1 MKNQEY
7 NHKIQD
13 LKNVIKEKVN
23 YQRELK
29 RHRKT
34 EKFEGERMKVSQK
47 VWEYDRVAGR
57 GGYVEK
63 EVECTPQIAFEL
75 HVQNRFELR
84 MMYAAYGY
92 LRGKSLLQ
100 IENSAC
106 GDEKL
111 TETNHPLN
119 LPYFKE
125 RWMKIVEEY
134 SVSE

>member
-13 LKNVIKEKVN
+13 LKNAIKEKVD

-34 EKFEGERMKVSQK
+34 EKFEGERMKVMQK
-47 VWEYDRVAGR
+47 VWEYDRQLGR

-75 HVQNRFELR
+75 HAENRFELR

-92 LRGKSLLQ
+92 LRGKTVLQ
-100 IENSAC
+100 IENSDG
-106 GDEKL
+106 GDEEL
-111 TETNHPLN
+111 TEINHPLN
-119 LPYFKE
+119 FPYFKE
-125 RWMKIVEEY
+125 RWMKIAEEY

>member
-7 NHKIQD
+7 NHKIQG
-13 LKNVIKEKVN
+13 LKNAIKEKAN

-100 IENSAC
+100 IENSGG
-106 GDEKL
+106 GDEEL
-111 TETNHPLN
+111 TEDNHPLN
-119 LPYFKE
+119 LPFFKE
-125 RWMKIVEEY
+125 RWMKIAEEY

>member
-13 LKNVIKEKVN
+13 LKNAIKEKVD

-34 EKFEGERMKVSQK
+34 EKFEGERMKVTRK
-47 VWEYDRVAGR
+47 VWEW
-57 GGYVEK
+57 GYVEK

-75 HVQNRFELR
+75 HLENRFELR

-100 IENSAC
+100 IENSGG
-106 GDEKL
+106 GDEEL
-111 TETNHPLN
+111 TEDNHPLN
-119 LPYFKE
+119 LPFFKE
-125 RWMKIVEEY
+125 RWMKIAEEY

>member
-7 NHKIQD
+7 NQKIQD
-13 LKNVIKEKVN
+13 LKNAIKEKVN

-92 LRGKSLLQ
+92 LRGKSLFQ
-100 IENSAC
+100 IEN
-106 GDEKL
+106 L
-111 TETNHPLN
+111 TETDHPLN
-119 LPYFKE
+119 LPFFKE

>member
-13 LKNVIKEKVN
+13 LKNAIKEKAN

-47 VWEYDRVAGR
+47 VWEWGK
-57 GGYVEK
+57 YVEK
-63 EVECTPQIAFEL
+63 EVECTPRIAFEL

-106 GDEKL
+106 DDEKL

>member
-7 NHKIQD
+7 NQKIQD

-34 EKFEGERMKVSQK
+34 EKFEGERMKVVQK

-57 GGYVEK
+57 RGYVEK

-100 IENSAC
+100 IE
-106 GDEKL
+106 KL

>member
-13 LKNVIKEKVN
+13 LKNAIKEKAN

-34 EKFEGERMKVSQK
+34 EKFEGERMKVTQK
-47 VWEYDRVAGR
+47 VWEWGK
-57 GGYVEK
+57 YVEK

-100 IENSAC
+100 IENSGG
-106 GDEKL
+106 GDEEL
-111 TETNHPLN
+111 TEDNHPLN
-119 LPYFKE
+119 LPFFKE

>member
-13 LKNVIKEKVN
+13 LKNAIKEKAN

-34 EKFEGERMKVSQK
+34 EKFEGERMKVTQK
-47 VWEYDRVAGR
+47 VWEWGK
-57 GGYVEK
+57 YVEK
-63 EVECTPQIAFEL
+63 EVECTPRIAFEL

-92 LRGKSLLQ
+92 LRGKSLFQ
-100 IENSAC
+100 IEN
-106 GDEKL
+106 L
-111 TETNHPLN
+111 TETDHPLN
-119 LPYFKE
+119 LPFFKE
-125 RWMKIVEEY
+125 RWMKIVKEY
-134 SVSE
+134 SVSEQV

>member
-7 NHKIQD
+7 NQKIQD
-13 LKNVIKEKVN
+13 LKNAIKEKVN

-92 LRGKSLLQ
+92 LRGKSLFQ
-100 IENSAC
+100 IENF
-106 GDEKL
+106 
-111 TETNHPLN
+111 TETDHPLN
-119 LPYFKE
+119 LPFFKE

>member
-7 NHKIQD
+7 NQKIQD
-13 LKNVIKEKVN
+13 LKNAIKEKVN

-92 LRGKSLLQ
+92 LRGKSLFQ
-100 IENSAC
+100 I
-106 GDEKL
+106 EKL
-111 TETNHPLN
+111 TETDHPLN

>member
-13 LKNVIKEKVN
+13 LKNAIKEKVD

-34 EKFEGERMKVSQK
+34 EKFEGERMKVVQK
-47 VWEYDRVAGR
+47 VWEYDRQLGR
-57 GGYVEK
+57 AGYVEK

-75 HVQNRFELR
+75 HLENRFELR

-100 IENSAC
+100 IENSGG
-106 GDEKL
+106 GDEEL
-111 TETNHPLN
+111 TEDNHPLN
-119 LPYFKE
+119 LPFFKE
-125 RWMKIVEEY
+125 RWMKIAEEY

>member
-13 LKNVIKEKVN
+13 LKNAIKEKAN

-34 EKFEGERMKVSQK
+34 EKFEGERMKVTQK
-47 VWEYDRVAGR
+47 VWEWGK
-57 GGYVEK
+57 YVEK
-63 EVECTPQIAFEL
+63 EVECTPRIAFEL

-119 LPYFKE
+119 LYFKK

>member
-7 NHKIQD
+7 NQKIQD
-13 LKNVIKEKVN
+13 LKNAIKEKVN

-34 EKFEGERMKVSQK
+34 EKFKGERMKVSQK

-92 LRGKSLLQ
+92 LRGKSLFQ
-100 IENSAC
+100 IEN
-106 GDEKL
+106 L
-111 TETNHPLN
+111 TETDHPLN
-119 LPYFKE
+119 LPFFKE
-125 RWMKIVEEY
+125 RWMKIVKEY

>member
-7 NHKIQD
+7 NQKIQD

-34 EKFEGERMKVSQK
+34 EKFEGERMKVVQK

-57 GGYVEK
+57 EGYVEK

-92 LRGKSLLQ
+92 LRGKTVLQ
-100 IENSAC
+100 IENSDG
-106 GDEKL
+106 GDEEL

-119 LPYFKE
+119 LFFKK

>member
-7 NHKIQD
+7 NQKIQD
-13 LKNVIKEKVN
+13 LKNAIKEKAN

-34 EKFEGERMKVSQK
+34 EKFEGERMKVTQK
-47 VWEYDRVAGR
+47 VWEWGK
-57 GGYVEK
+57 YVEK

>member
-13 LKNVIKEKVN
+13 LKNAIKEKVD

-34 EKFEGERMKVSQK
+34 EKFEGERMKVVQK
-47 VWEYDRVAGR
+47 VWEYDRQLGR

-63 EVECTPQIAFEL
+63 EVECTPRIAFEL
-75 HVQNRFELR
+75 HLENRFELR

-100 IENSAC
+100 IENSGG
-106 GDEKL
+106 GDEEL
-111 TETNHPLN
+111 TEDNHPLN
-119 LPYFKE
+119 LPFFKE
-125 RWMKIVEEY
+125 RWMKIAEEY

>member
-13 LKNVIKEKVN
+13 LKNAIKEKVD

-34 EKFEGERMKVSQK
+34 EKFEGERMKVVQK
-47 VWEYDRVAGR
+47 VWEYDRQLGR

-63 EVECTPQIAFEL
+63 KVECTPQIAFEL
-75 HVQNRFELR
+75 HLENRFELR

-100 IENSAC
+100 IENSGG
-106 GDEKL
+106 GDEEL
-111 TETNHPLN
+111 TEDNHPLN
-119 LPYFKE
+119 LPFFKE
-125 RWMKIVEEY
+125 RWMKIAEEY

>member
-13 LKNVIKEKVN
+13 LKNAIKEKVD

-34 EKFEGERMKVSQK
+34 EKFEGERMKVMQK
-47 VWEYDRVAGR
+47 VWKYDYQLGR
-57 GGYVEK
+57 GEYVEK

-75 HVQNRFELR
+75 HAENRFELR

-100 IENSAC
+100 IENSNG
-106 GDEKL
+106 GDEEL
-111 TETNHPLN
+111 TESNHPLN
-119 LPYFKE
+119 YPYLKKF
-125 RWMKIVEEY
+125 WMKIAEEY

>member
-13 LKNVIKEKVN
+13 LKNAIKEKAN

-34 EKFEGERMKVSQK
+34 EKFEGERMKVTQK
-47 VWEYDRVAGR
+47 VWEWGK
-57 GGYVEK
+57 GKYVEK
-63 EVECTPQIAFEL
+63 EVECTPRIAFEL

-92 LRGKSLLQ
+92 LRGKSLFQ
-100 IENSAC
+100 IEN
-106 GDEKL
+106 L
-111 TETNHPLN
+111 TETDHPLN
-119 LPYFKE
+119 LPFFKE

>member
-13 LKNVIKEKVN
+13 LKNAIKEKVD

-34 EKFEGERMKVSQK
+34 EKFEGERMKVTRK
-47 VWEYDRVAGR
+47 VWEWGK
-57 GGYVEK
+57 YVEK

-75 HVQNRFELR
+75 HLENRFELR

-100 IENSAC
+100 IENSGG
-106 GDEKL
+106 GDEEL
-111 TETNHPLN
+111 TEDNHPLN
-119 LPYFKE
+119 FPYFRG
-125 RWMKIVEEY
+125 RWMKIAEEY

>member
-13 LKNVIKEKVN
+13 LKNAIKEKAN

-92 LRGKSLLQ
+92 LRGKSLFQ
-100 IENSAC
+100 IEN
-106 GDEKL
+106 L
-111 TETNHPLN
+111 TETDHPLN
-119 LPYFKE
+119 LPFFKE

>member
-13 LKNVIKEKVN
+13 LKNAIKEKVD

-34 EKFEGERMKVSQK
+34 EKFEGERMKVVQK
-47 VWEYDRVAGR
+47 VWEYDRQLGR

-100 IENSAC
+100 IENSGG
-106 GDEKL
+106 GDEEL
-111 TETNHPLN
+111 TEDNHPLN
-119 LPYFKE
+119 LPFFKE
-125 RWMKIVEEY
+125 RWMKIAEEY

>member
-1 MKNQEY
+1 MQNQEY
-7 NHKIQD
+7 NDKIQD
-13 LKNVIKEKVN
+13 LKNAIKEKVD

-34 EKFEGERMKVSQK
+34 EKFEGERMKVVQK
-47 VWEYDRVAGR
+47 VWEYDRQLGR

-75 HVQNRFELR
+75 HLENRFELR

-100 IENSAC
+100 IENSGG
-106 GDEKL
+106 GDEEL
-111 TETNHPLN
+111 TEDNHPLN
-119 LPYFKE
+119 LPFFKE
-125 RWMKIVEEY
+125 RWMKIAEEY

>member
-13 LKNVIKEKVN
+13 LKNAIKEKAN

-92 LRGKSLLQ
+92 LRGKSLFQ
-100 IENSAC
+100 IEN
-106 GDEKL
+106 L
-111 TETNHPLN
+111 TETDHPLN
-119 LPYFKE
+119 LPFFKE
-125 RWMKIVEEY
+125 RWMKIVKEY
-134 SVSE
+134 SVSEQV

>member
-13 LKNVIKEKVN
+13 LKNAIKEKAN

-34 EKFEGERMKVSQK
+34 EKFEGERMKVTQK
-47 VWEYDRVAGR
+47 VWEWGK
-57 GGYVEK
+57 YVEK

-75 HVQNRFELR
+75 HAENRFELR

-92 LRGKSLLQ
+92 LRGKTVLQ
-100 IENSAC
+100 IENSDG
-106 GDEKL
+106 GDEEL

-119 LPYFKE
+119 LYFKK

>member
-7 NHKIQD
+7 NQKIQD

-34 EKFEGERMKVSQK
+34 EKFEGERMKVTQK
-47 VWEYDRVAGR
+47 VWEWGK
-57 GGYVEK
+57 YVEK
-63 EVECTPQIAFEL
+63 EVECTPRIAFEL

-92 LRGKSLLQ
+92 LRGKSLFQ
-100 IENSAC
+100 IEN
-106 GDEKL
+106 L
-111 TETNHPLN
+111 TETDHPLN
-119 LPYFKE
+119 LPFFKE

>member
-7 NHKIQD
+7 NQKIQD

-34 EKFEGERMKVSQK
+34 KKFEGERMKVVQK

-92 LRGKSLLQ
+92 LRGKSLFQ
-100 IENSAC
+100 IEN
-106 GDEKL
+106 L
-111 TETNHPLN
+111 TETDHPLN

>member
-13 LKNVIKEKVN
+13 LKNAIKEKAN

-34 EKFEGERMKVSQK
+34 EKFEGERMKVTQK
-47 VWEYDRVAGR
+47 VWEWGK
-57 GGYVEK
+57 YVEK
-63 EVECTPQIAFEL
+63 EVECTPRIAFEL

>member
-13 LKNVIKEKVN
+13 LKNAIKEKVD

-34 EKFEGERMKVSQK
+34 EKFEGERMKVTQK
-47 VWEYDRVAGR
+47 VWEWGK
-57 GGYVEK
+57 YVEK
-63 EVECTPQIAFEL
+63 EVECTPRIAFEL

-100 IENSAC
+100 IENSGG
-106 GDEKL
+106 GDEEL
-111 TETNHPLN
+111 TEDNHPLN
-119 LPYFKE
+119 LPFFKE

>member
-1 MKNQEY
+1 
-7 NHKIQD
+7 
-13 LKNVIKEKVN
+13 
-23 YQRELK
+23 
-29 RHRKT
+29 
-34 EKFEGERMKVSQK
+34 MKVSQK
-47 VWEYDRVAGR
+47 VWEYDRQLGR

>member
-13 LKNVIKEKVN
+13 LKNAIKEKAN

-34 EKFEGERMKVSQK
+34 EKFEGERMKVTQK
-47 VWEYDRVAGR
+47 VWEWGK
-57 GGYVEK
+57 YVEK
-63 EVECTPQIAFEL
+63 EVECTPRIAFEL

-92 LRGKSLLQ
+92 LRGKSLFQ
-100 IENSAC
+100 IEN
-106 GDEKL
+106 L
-111 TETNHPLN
+111 TETDHPLN
-119 LPYFKE
+119 LPFFKE

>member
-13 LKNVIKEKVN
+13 LKNAIKEKAN

-34 EKFEGERMKVSQK
+34 EKFEGERMKVTQK
-47 VWEYDRVAGR
+47 VWEWGK
-57 GGYVEK
+57 YVEK
-63 EVECTPQIAFEL
+63 EVECTPRIAFEL

-92 LRGKSLLQ
+92 LRGKSIFQ
-100 IENSAC
+100 IEN
-106 GDEKL
+106 L
-111 TETNHPLN
+111 TETDHPLN
-119 LPYFKE
+119 LPFFKE

>member
-7 NHKIQD
+7 NQKIQD
-13 LKNVIKEKVN
+13 LKNAIKEKVN

-34 EKFEGERMKVSQK
+34 EKFKGERMKVSQK
-47 VWEYDRVAGR
+47 VWEYDRVSGR

-119 LPYFKE
+119 LYFKK
-125 RWMKIVEEY
+125 RGMKIVEEY

>member
-1 MKNQEY
+1 M
-7 NHKIQD
+7 
-13 LKNVIKEKVN
+13 
-23 YQRELK
+23 
-29 RHRKT
+29 
-34 EKFEGERMKVSQK
+34 
-47 VWEYDRVAGR
+47 
-57 GGYVEK
+57 
-63 EVECTPQIAFEL
+63 
-75 HVQNRFELR
+75 QNRFELR

-111 TETNHPLN
+111 TETDHPLN